1 MTEPISTDSVEP
13 VYTSRIIKASA
24 LLADTKVLL
33 SAWDLNLPVSDNLE
47 RARQQNI
54 FGKTSRQRVIDILK
68 IFRQRYFDEPDI
80 GATLVTLVQESAP
93 AQWVD
98 PLLYFFSA
106 QNDQTLRD
114 LVVEVVYPRSLA
126 GYSDLPVEVVER
138 ALRQW
143 VGEGK
148 TTKPWNEKTTLRV
161 AQNSLA
167 ALRDFGV
174 LKGTKRKEIVP
185 IYLPDPSFALIA
197 FWLDQRLHSGNL
209 VLKSEDWKLFFL
221 PVAGVE
227 RFFIEAH
234 QEHLLS
240 YNAAGSIVRLDFP
253 AQSLTDYAQ
262 FLLEKAERRN
272 GFN

>member
-1 MTEPISTDSVEP
+1 MTEPLAADSAAP
-13 VYTSRIIKASA
+13 IYTSRIIKASA
-24 LLADTKVLL
+24 LIADTKVLL
-33 SAWDLNLPVSDNLE
+33 NAWDLGLSVSENLE

-54 FGKTSRQRVIDILK
+54 FGKTSRQRVIDILT
-68 IFRQRYFDEPDI
+68 IFRQRYFDEPQI
-80 GATLVTLVQESAP
+80 GAALVALVQGNAP

-106 QNDQTLRD
+106 QNDQTLRA
-114 LVVEVVYPRSLA
+114 LVIEVIYPRSLA
-126 GYSDLPVEVVER
+126 GYADLPVELTVR

-143 VGEGK
+143 VGEGR
-148 TTKPWNEKTTLRV
+148 TTKSWNEKTTLRV
-161 AQNSLA
+161 AQNAMA

-174 LKGTKRKEIVP
+174 LEGAMRKEIAP
-185 IYLPDPSFALIA
+185 FYLPHPSFALVA
-197 FWLDQRLHSGNL
+197 FWLAQRLHSGNL
-209 VLKSEDWKLFFL
+209 VLNSDDWKLFFL

-253 AQSLTDYAQ
+253 AGTLSDYAH
-262 FLLEKAERRN
+262 FLLSKTHHS
-272 GFN
+272 